1 MPKCDNC
8 PRLHVPDEHCA
19 SVMLTQFGHRE
30 LQADLLEAIK
40 DFYLKDIELLN
51 RNANE
56 VCITSHIFHYFA
68 SRFASKYKDYNID
81 PEYNRNGFGAKYYE
95 RSSYA
100 KPDLIIH
107 KRNCNRH
114 NLLYLEFKVNIRNH
128 DNLDKKKIVKFV
140 SNEFGEENGRRVT
153 PYRYKYGVSV
163 LLNNDAVRMLWYNN
177 GQENPFC
184 ENRFSTETW
193 EMM

>member
-8 PRLHVPDEHCA
+8 PRLHVPDEQCA

-68 SRFASKYKDYNID
+68 SRFASK
-81 PEYNRNGFGAKYYE
+81 
-95 RSSYA
+95 
-100 KPDLIIH
+100 
-107 KRNCNRH
+107 
-114 NLLYLEFKVNIRNH
+114 
-128 DNLDKKKIVKFV
+128 
-140 SNEFGEENGRRVT
+140 
-153 PYRYKYGVSV
+153 
-163 LLNNDAVRMLWYNN
+163 
-177 GQENPFC
+177 
-184 ENRFSTETW
+184 
-193 EMM
+193 